1 VERLSRVREEATG
14 WRYGPG
20 RDLGR
25 GQGPPAPGQRAEG
38 GRGRADARKSPAQK
52 KCDGGWGGRR
62 MRYPASEKL
71 EIIRLVEQS
80 HRGKGL
86 RFHGVSEAVSG
97 RSGWFEPISQ
107 AKPVLDRSCPK
118 ISTG

>member
-52 KCDGGWGGRR
+52 KRDGGWGGRR

-71 EIIRLVEQS
+71 EIIQLVEES
-80 HRGKGL
+80 PLPVRHT
-86 RFHGVSEAVSG
+86 V
-97 RSGWFEPISQ
+97 
-107 AKPVLDRSCPK
+107 AKLGIPRVTFYRWYDRH
-118 ISTG
+118 